1 MTTSTAKHRAAKA
14 AKARARHKEY
24 EKKHDE
30 RHQIS
35 FRGFVRTK
43 HANGIECTTGHRPV
57 KWHPF
62 GAGVT
67 DHATSA
73 AN

>member
-24 EKKHDE
+24 ERE
-30 RHQIS
+30 RHEERSQIGKRS
-35 FRGFVRTK
+35 YRRYVT
-43 HANGIECTTGHRPV
+43 ANNAYLASGLWPV

-62 GAGVT
+62 AAGVT
-67 DHATSA
+67 RH
-73 AN
+73 